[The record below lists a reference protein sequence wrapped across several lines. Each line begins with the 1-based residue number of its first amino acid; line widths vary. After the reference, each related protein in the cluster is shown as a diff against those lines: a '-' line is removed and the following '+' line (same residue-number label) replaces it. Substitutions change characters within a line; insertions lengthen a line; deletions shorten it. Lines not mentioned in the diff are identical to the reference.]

1 MRTATL
7 PLLAA
12 VALLAFGCAEETPVL
27 EVVPR
32 VPDDPTLF
40 DDIDGLTFRLEQG
53 GATQVLARFPGDAT
67 TLELP
72 AVPFGEGYR
81 YVLEGWL
88 GESLVAR
95 GRTCDLDVGSPDAV
109 APASLYFSRL
119 AVFFEAGATSAP
131 FSAPIL
137 IERGADALVLG
148 GGTIERYDATTGAFF
163 SHALLS
169 AGCPASGARLAALR
183 NGDALLVGGRR
194 ADGAPAQTA
203 CAYRRTLDSVVELRT
218 QASLLRLDLDGH
230 TLTSLGNGK
239 ALLVGN
245 RLAAGSFV
253 KDASAAWLYDDAAGT
268 WSQVASLGAARSDH
282 AAVATSTTDA
292 GQMVMIVGGR
302 ASDGT
307 LLDTIEIFN
316 PTRGQFTEY
325 PARLGAPR
333 ARPTATY
340 VPGQEEVVLA
350 GGSGSDGIAL
360 DTVEVIIPYSV
371 QPAAEGMSPAGT
383 PAEHLGREGHA
394 ATLLAN
400 GLVLLTGG
408 RDASGTAVASAL
420 VFHPDPSA
428 LTFSDGG
435 ALRRARA
442 DHAAVTLCDGTVL
455 LVGGADAAG
464 AVVAAEVYNPAD

>member
-95 GRTCDLDVGSPDAV
+95 GAPATWTWARPMRWRRRACTSAGSPCSSRPGPPPRLQRADPDRARRGRAGPGRRDHRALRRHDGSV
-109 APASLYFSRL
+109 LQPRAPLRWL
-119 AVFFEAGATSAP
+119 PG
-131 FSAPIL
+131 
-137 IERGADALVLG
+137 ERGAPG
-148 GGTIERYDATTGAFF
+148 G
-163 SHALLS
+163 
-169 AGCPASGARLAALR
+169 AAQR
-183 NGDALLVGGRR
+183 RRAPGRGRR

-218 QASLLRLDLDGH
+218 QSSLLRLDLDGH

-268 WSQVASLGAARSDH
+268 WSQVASLGTARSDH

-325 PARLGAPR
+325 PR
-333 ARPTATY
+333 AW
-340 VPGQEEVVLA
+340 G
-350 GGSGSDGIAL
+350 
-360 DTVEVIIPYSV
+360 
-371 QPAAEGMSPAGT
+371 
-383 PAEHLGREGHA
+383 
-394 ATLLAN
+394 
-400 GLVLLTGG
+400 
-408 RDASGTAVASAL
+408 
-420 VFHPDPSA
+420 
-428 LTFSDGG
+428 
-435 ALRRARA
+435 RRARA
-442 DHAAVTLCDGTVL
+442 RRPPTSRARRRWCSRAA
-455 LVGGADAAG
+455 AAATG
-464 AVVAAEVYNPAD
+464 SPSTP